1 MTALIRPARVG
12 FVVVSWLLV
21 AGVVVQAYM
30 AGLGVFEGYENFL
43 THRDFG
49 YLLGLFPMVMLV
61 LSLLGRMQR
70 LLVGA
75 SVLLIIQ
82 FVLQSVFVAMRD
94 QPAVAAL
101 HAVDGFLILV
111 VAIVVAWSSR
121 GYLRLSPTETG

>member
-12 FVVVSWLLV
+12 FVVVTWLLV
-21 AGVVVQAYM
+21 AGVVVQAYT
-30 AGLGVFEGYENFL
+30 AGLGVFAGYENFL

-75 SVLLIIQ
+75 SVLLIGQ

-101 HAVDGFLILV
+101 HPVNGFFILV
-111 VAIVVAWSSR
+111 VVLAVAWLSR
-121 GYLRLSPTETG
+121 GHLRQAPTETG